1 MHINGLR
8 LSEPPRDHDLRRR
21 HLYCACAVGVHR
33 LALPLGEGVVR
44 VWVVELCAAVR
55 VAAKEPEAAA
65 AVRQPQRLKRR
76 IAIKSNWP
84 VKFSCHDAQFGSP
97 HKNINKC
104 VHAKKSLKE
113 LSRHKIFIVT
123 ALIYIPVPAPPQ
135 RSFVHLLPPPGPR
148 NISPARPSP
157 AERGAPLRVRHPHRV
172 GGGRGQV
179 WQVRGAGAKVEV
191 EHLRDGE
198 VDAVVVAEDDEHLT
212 DLKGWGELNYF
223 FVVGNCLLRSV
234 SKSVKMFLPYF
245 LPL

>member
-1 MHINGLR
+1 M
-8 LSEPPRDHDLRRR
+8 RRR
-21 HLYCACAVGVHR
+21 RTPAGASPR
-33 LALPLGEGVVR
+33 RRRRQSLGR
-44 VWVVELCAAVR
+44 RTLCGR
-55 VAAKEPEAAA
+55 PCC
-65 AVRQPQRLKRR
+65 RQRARSCRCRQTASAKRR

-157 AERGAPLRVRHPHRV
+157 RRTRGSPPRPPSPP
-172 GGGRGQV
+172 GRRRARAG
-179 WQVRGAGAKVEV
+179 RAGAGSRCQGRSRTPPRWRGRRRRRRRGRRAPD
-191 EHLRDGE
+191 R
-198 VDAVVVAEDDEHLT
+198 
-212 DLKGWGELNYF
+212 LKG
-223 FVVGNCLLRSV
+223 VG
-234 SKSVKMFLPYF
+234 
-245 LPL
+245 